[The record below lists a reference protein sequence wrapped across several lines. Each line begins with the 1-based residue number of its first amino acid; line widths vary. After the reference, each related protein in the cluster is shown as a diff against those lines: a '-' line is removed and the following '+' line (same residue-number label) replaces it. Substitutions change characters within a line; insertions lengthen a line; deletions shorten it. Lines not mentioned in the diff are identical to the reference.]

1 MTLITNKIRTMTD
14 NKRVTNKQILD
25 KIDKLKVSDTELNA
39 LAIKIVSR
47 MVKLKSMED
56 WFHHV
61 ASSQASW
68 DVAYADLDMTE
79 EEDALGEA
87 ARLMTLLNL
96 FGLPTNIHFSI
107 GFHGKPT
114 SSRSSFSQSNLNTLI
129 QVSLS

>member
-1 MTLITNKIRTMTD
+1 MTD

-25 KIDKLKVSDTELNA
+25 KIDALKVGDEGLNA

-61 ASSQASW
+61 NKSDIAWST
-68 DVAYADLDMTE
+68 AYQDLELTI

-87 ARLMTLLNL
+87 AKLMTLMNL
-96 FGLPTNIHFSI
+96 FKEEEQYEKCAIIKGRMDEVNKILKR
-107 GFHGKPT
+107 GK
-114 SSRSSFSQSNLNTLI
+114 
-129 QVSLS
+129 

>member
-1 MTLITNKIRTMTD
+1 MTD

-25 KIDKLKVSDTELNA
+25 KINDLKVGEEGLNA

-68 DVAYADLDMTE
+68 DVAYADLEMTE
-79 EEDALGEA
+79 EEDAIGNV
-87 ARLMTLLNL
+87 ARYMTLMNL
-96 FGLPTNIHFSI
+96 FEDKEEYEKCAICKLKIDNINKI
-107 GFHGKPT
+107 LEKY
-114 SSRSSFSQSNLNTLI
+114 
-129 QVSLS
+129 